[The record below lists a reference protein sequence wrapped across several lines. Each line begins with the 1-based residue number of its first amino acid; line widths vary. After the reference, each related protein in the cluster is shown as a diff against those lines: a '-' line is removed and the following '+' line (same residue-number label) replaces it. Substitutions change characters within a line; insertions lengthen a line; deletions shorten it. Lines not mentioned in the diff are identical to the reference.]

1 MDATRLRR
9 LLTSAVAG
17 TLLVGFVLVL
27 SGCDDQAAR
36 VEPRAP
42 MKVNIVVAAR
52 KDHVRVAYLT
62 GVVNARATADMA
74 FRTAGR
80 VTERKAEVG
89 QHVAKGDLLAR
100 LDPTEQ
106 QADIAAAQ
114 ASVDAANAQLA
125 QATTNF
131 ARQKDLL
138 PKGLTSRVVYDQA
151 QESLRVAQGTLD
163 GALAQLA
170 NARDNLSFTE
180 LRATADGMVTTRN
193 IEVGQM
199 VQAAATAFSI
209 AQDGDRDAV
218 FNLPEVVIATYE
230 NPPPVSLRLLSDAKI
245 TATGRVREMSPVL
258 DPETGTVRIKVE
270 IPDTPKEMTLGAAVV
285 GWVSAPPVNLIELP
299 WSALYSL
306 KGASAVWVVDAKS
319 NVVTLKTIEVSAFD
333 DRAVLVAGGLDEG
346 ERVVVAGTQLLSTGQ
361 VVTATEGK
369 AP

>member
-1 MDATRLRR
+1 
-9 LLTSAVAG
+9 LLLSAALLLSA
-17 TLLVGFVLVL
+17 TLLL

-36 VEPRAP
+36 VEPRQP
-42 MKVNIVVAAR
+42 MKVAVVVAAR

-62 GVVNARATADMA
+62 GVVNARVTANMA
-74 FRTAGR
+74 FRTTGR
-80 VTERKAEVG
+80 VTERKVEVG

-100 LDPTEQ
+100 VDATEQ

-114 ASVDAANAQLA
+114 ASVDAANAQLE

-151 QESLRVAQGTLD
+151 EESLRVAQGTLD
-163 GALAQLA
+163 GAAAQLA
-170 NARDNLSFTE
+170 NAKENLTFTE
-180 LRATADGMVTTRN
+180 LRATADGIVTTRN
-193 IEVGQM
+193 VEVGQM

-218 FNLPEVVIATYE
+218 FNLPEIVIAAYD
-230 NPPPVSLRLLSDAKI
+230 NPPPVSLRLLADSKV

-258 DPETGTVRIKVE
+258 DQETGSVRIKVE
-270 IPDTPKEMTLGAAVV
+270 IPGTPDRMTLGAAVV
-285 GWVSAPPVNLIELP
+285 GWVSAPPVRVIELP
-299 WSALYSL
+299 WSALFSL
-306 KGASAVWVVDAKS
+306 KGAPAVWIVDAKS
-319 NVVTLKTIEVSAFD
+319 NAVTLKPIEVSSFD

-361 VVTATEGK
+361 VVNPMEGK
-369 AP
+369 TP